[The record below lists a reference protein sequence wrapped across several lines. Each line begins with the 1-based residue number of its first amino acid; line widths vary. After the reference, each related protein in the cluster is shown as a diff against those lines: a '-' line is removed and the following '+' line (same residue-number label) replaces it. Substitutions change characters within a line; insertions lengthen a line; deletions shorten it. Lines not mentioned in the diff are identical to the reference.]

1 MDDPSPQAFGLG
13 LCHEFRP
20 PVPRPKRLLDSS
32 EQVQALQSA
41 KKACVGS
48 HLWSTPEEL
57 PLCSPDYSFQES
69 CHFLDSS
76 GYDDLA
82 ASSSAS
88 KYDDVAIS
96 LDTTRCFDDE
106 PDDSLLE
113 LSESEGNSS
122 FNYTEEEI
130 QEILADDGVESKWY
144 LTRSS
149 TLSQNGDEERENE
162 ETSSCTGTS
171 FLRDDEDTASEM
183 AEPPNEPLSREG
195 SPLGYECYPTLP
207 RGRAGLDENQL
218 QSAQVTRKLFE
229 LDLQELLSLSPIDAD
244 CEDQPLEGISLEE
257 AKREASEAV
266 RNDEKTARSCIPE
279 ESLEELVADGQQS
292 LQSSPEDSSPPGLPR
307 TPTPSTGSRDQE
319 LSGAT
324 GSCFSGKLHSPEDDG
339 RQELSEAEQPSSSTK
354 LSDAAEGQNGQEE
367 TTSGKNPGKAAPVP
381 QEKERLNQGTWNWEA
396 ELEQR
401 RHFSPECACL
411 DEERSSCYSRDP
423 SSGELPSY
431 SPQGCVSQ
439 PCLIRPHLGP
449 SWQEQ
454 VRTSPVQQ
462 GGPSSEDCP

>member
-292 LQSSPEDSSPPGLPR
+292 LQ
-307 TPTPSTGSRDQE
+307 
-319 LSGAT
+319 
-324 GSCFSGKLHSPEDDG
+324 
-339 RQELSEAEQPSSSTK
+339 